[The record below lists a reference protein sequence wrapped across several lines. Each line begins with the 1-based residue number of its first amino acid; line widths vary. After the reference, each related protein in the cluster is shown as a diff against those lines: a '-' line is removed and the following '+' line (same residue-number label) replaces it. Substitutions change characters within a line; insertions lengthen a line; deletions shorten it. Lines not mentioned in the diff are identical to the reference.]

1 MSGALW
7 GLINLTVGLF
17 CGWMV
22 SAMIIMG
29 SIADERAYAQRMW
42 EMLYRIVAWDRETN
56 FRKRLDLE
64 EGLFEECRELL
75 RDK

>member
-7 GLINLTVGLF
+7 GLVGLTVGLV
-17 CGWMV
+17 CGLMV

-42 EMLYRIVAWDRETN
+42 EMLYRIVAWDKEVN
-56 FRKRLDLE
+56 SVKRLYLE
-64 EGLFEECRELL
+64 ERLFEECRELL
-75 RDK
+75 RED